1 MPNLHPVRALHTTLA
16 LATLLALPACG
27 GDDALNTRAVTE
39 GTRTTLALLET
50 SDLHRDASAA
60 ERYLME
66 AEHALKHSRT
76 WPRAGARRAWHG
88 ACR

>member
-1 MPNLHPVRALHTTLA
+1 MPNLQPFRPLHTTLA
-16 LATLLALPACG
+16 LATLLALPARG
-27 GDDALNTRAVTE
+27 GDDALNTRAVTK

-50 SDLHRDASAA
+50 TDLHSNPDASAA

-76 WPRAGARRAWHG
+76 RP
-88 ACR
+88 

>member
-1 MPNLHPVRALHTTLA
+1 MPNLQLFRALHTTLA

-27 GDDALNTRAVTE
+27 GDDALNTRAGTE

-60 ERYLME
+60 ERCLME

-76 WPRAGARRAWHG
+76 PP
-88 ACR
+88 

>member
-1 MPNLHPVRALHTTLA
+1 MPNLQPFRPLHTTLALALA

-60 ERYLME
+60 ERCLME

-76 WPRAGARRAWHG
+76 PP
-88 ACR
+88 

>member
-1 MPNLHPVRALHTTLA
+1 MPNLQPFRPLHTTLA

-27 GDDALNTRAVTE
+27 GDDADNTRAVTE
-39 GTRTTLALLET
+39 GTCTTLALLET
-50 SDLHRDASAA
+50 TDLHSNPDASAA

-76 WPRAGARRAWHG
+76 RP
-88 ACR
+88 